1 MAYEKKVVLK
11 CPSGYKLA
19 LDKMV
24 EDFLEDGVAL
34 VAVMGKDCEKIEDII
49 DELIVGDGSNP
60 ERLSRIVTTSHQ
72 DESLQDVVE
81 YAESFW
87 TDPEGKVQIIEL

>member
-11 CPSGYKLA
+11 SSSGYKLA

-34 VAVMGKDCEKIEDII
+34 VAVIGKDCEKVEDII
-49 DELIVGDGSNP
+49 DELIVGDGSDP
-60 ERLSRIVTTSHQ
+60 ERFIATTSHP

-81 YAESFW
+81 FAESFS
-87 TDPEGKVQIIEL
+87 TDPVGKVEVIEL